1 MQITF
6 SSCFYIIKSK
16 FDASQYLQ
24 WLSNLVYIAN
34 NFNLVIYTDE
44 YTCKFI
50 DTKNKP
56 NIKVIIRPLDQFY
69 MYKYKDK
76 WISNHTKNHLL
87 KERIEWSVNMLW
99 SEKLWFVNETI
110 KNNYF
115 DTEFHGYCDI
125 GYFRGGGCDTPIKQL
140 TQWPADNK
148 IVSLDKTKIHYARVN
163 NDMNFINY
171 LFGLINTK
179 NDIGLPVNKIPDN
192 QVSIA
197 GGFFLIHRD
206 KISWWC
212 ETYETKLRLYFE
224 NDYLVKDDQIIIID
238 CIFSNIK
245 YFKLYEE
252 ISRYDNWFMFQR
264 LLS

>member
-1 MQITF
+1 MIITF

-16 FDASQYLQ
+16 FDANQYLQ

-44 YTCKFI
+44 YTRKFI

-56 NIKVIIRPLDQFY
+56 NIKVIIRPLEQFY
-69 MYKYKDK
+69 LYKYKEQ
-76 WISNHTKNHLL
+76 WISNHVKNYLL
-87 KERIEWSVNMLW
+87 KDRIEWSVNMLW

-125 GYFRGGGCDTPIKQL
+125 GYFRNRGNDTPINQL
-140 TQWPADNK
+140 KQWPNNDK
-148 IVSLDKTKIHYARVN
+148 IVSLDKNKIYYARVN
-163 NDMNFINY
+163 NDMNYINF

-179 NDIGLPVNKIPDN
+179 NNIGLPLNKIPDD

-197 GGFFLIHRD
+197 GGFFLCHRD

-212 ETYETKLRLYFE
+212 ETYETKLKLYFD

-238 CIFSNIK
+238 CIFSNMK
-245 YFKLYEE
+245 HFKLNEE
-252 ISRYDNWFMFQR
+252 AGWYDIWFMFQR